1 VGRKLSSSV
10 RLLEITND
18 FPPTLGGIEN
28 YIYSIVARWEP
39 ADVVVLTRA
48 TPGSEAVDA
57 TLDAEVRRERVATLL
72 PTPGFQAKVLDL
84 LAGTRFDMVHF
95 ASATLPLSLLGPRI
109 LRATGIPYAV
119 TVHGGEFIVGATL
132 FRPLMQ
138 RALGEAAVLLPV
150 STFTQEAVL
159 RLLKDPPSTEVVT
172 PGVDPAR
179 FAPEPE
185 TGPGSPR
192 EKGERERG
200 AVVLCV
206 CRLVARKGP
215 STLVAALPRILAHHP
230 ATILQ
235 IVGGGSDL
243 RRLQHAARATGV
255 SSSVRFVGPVPW
267 GSLPRY
273 YAAADVFALPT
284 RERFWGL
291 ETEGFPLVYLEAAS
305 AGLPVIAGAAGGVGE
320 AVTDGE
326 TGMIVDGRSPD
337 ETAAAIIR
345 LLDEP
350 ALGRRMGTIGRQ
362 RVLSGFTW
370 DDTVDQF
377 RTALRKHAG

>member
-1 VGRKLSSSV
+1 M

-28 YIYSIVARWEP
+28 YIYSIVARWDP
-39 ADVVVLTRA
+39 ADVVIVTRA
-48 TPGSEAVDA
+48 TSGCEEVDR

-72 PTPGFQAKVLDL
+72 PTPGFQSRVAGL
-84 LAGTRFDMVHF
+84 LADTPFDMVHF

-109 LRATGIPYAV
+109 RRATGIPYAV
-119 TVHGGEFIVGATL
+119 TVHGGEFIIGARL

-138 RALGEAAVLLPV
+138 RALGEAAVALPV
-150 STFTQEAVL
+150 SRFTQEAVL
-159 RLLKDPPSTEVVT
+159 RYLRDPPPTEVVS

-179 FAPEPE
+179 FTPRHNG
-185 TGPGSPR
+185 GPQPARARRARGSNGAR
-192 EKGERERG
+192 RG
-200 AVVLCV
+200 PVILCV

-215 STLVAALPRILAHHP
+215 STLIAALPTILARHP
-230 ATILQ
+230 GAILE
-235 IVGGGSDL
+235 IVGDGPDR
-243 RRLQHAARATGV
+243 RRLQHAARSAGV

-267 GSLPRY
+267 GRLPAY

-284 RERFWGL
+284 RERFRGL

-305 AGLPVIAGAAGGVGE
+305 AGLPVVAGAAGGVGE
-320 AVTDGE
+320 AVADGK
-326 TGMIVDGRSPD
+326 TGIIVDGRSPE
-337 ETAAAIIR
+337 ETAAAVIR
-345 LLDEP
+345 LLDDP
-350 ALGRRMGTIGRQ
+350 VLARTMGALGRD

-377 RTALRKHAG
+377 RTALAKHAG

>member
-1 VGRKLSSSV
+1 
-10 RLLEITND
+10 
-18 FPPTLGGIEN
+18 
-28 YIYSIVARWEP
+28 
-39 ADVVVLTRA
+39 
-48 TPGSEAVDA
+48 
-57 TLDAEVRRERVATLL
+57 VATLL

-119 TVHGGEFIVGATL
+119 TVHGGEFMIGARL

-138 RALGEAAVLLPV
+138 QALGQAAVVLPV
-150 STFTQEAVL
+150 STFTQGAVL
-159 RLLKDPPSTEVVT
+159 RLLKDPPPTEVVT

-179 FAPEPE
+179 FAPEPFAPDPFAPDAKGE
-185 TGPGSPR
+185 PGSPWG
-192 EKGERERG
+192 K
-200 AVVLCV
+200 AQSPVILCV

-215 STLVAALPRILAHHP
+215 STLIAALPRILARHP
-230 ATILQ
+230 RTTLQ

-255 SSSVRFVGPVPW
+255 SSSVRFEGPVPW
-267 GSLPRY
+267 SSLPRY

-320 AVTDGE
+320 AVADAE
-326 TGMIVDGRSPD
+326 TGIIVDGRSAD
-337 ETAAAIIR
+337 ETASAIIR
-345 LLDEP
+345 LLDDP
-350 ALGRRMGTIGRQ
+350 TLARSMGTLGRQ

-370 DDTVDQF
+370 DEAVDQF

>member
-1 VGRKLSSSV
+1 V

-39 ADVVVLTRA
+39 AEVVVLTRA
-48 TPGSEAVDA
+48 THGSEAVDA
-57 TLDAEVRRERVATLL
+57 TLDTEVRRERVATLL
-72 PTPGFQAKVLDL
+72 PTSGFQARVLNL

-109 LRATGIPYAV
+109 LHATGIPYAV
-119 TVHGGEFIVGATL
+119 TVHGGEFMIGARL

-138 RALGEAAVLLPV
+138 QALGEAAVVLPV
-150 STFTQEAVL
+150 SAFSQEAVL
-159 RLLKDPPSTEVVT
+159 RLLSDPPPTEVVS

-179 FAPEPE
+179 FAPQSEDGPE
-185 TGPGSPR
+185 QDP
-192 EKGERERG
+192 
-200 AVVLCV
+200 VILCV

-215 STLVAALPRILAHHP
+215 STLLAALPRILARHP
-230 ATILQ
+230 GATLQ

-267 GSLPRY
+267 SDLPGY
-273 YAAADVFALPT
+273 YAGADVFALPT

-320 AVTDGE
+320 AVADGE
-326 TGMIVDGRSPD
+326 TGIIVNGRSAN

-345 LLDEP
+345 LLDDP
-350 ALGRRMGTIGRQ
+350 SLARRMGTLGRQ

-370 DDTVDQF
+370 DDTVDRF